1 MITRIKS
8 ASSNSKIDLEIRLDW
23 HSSAPQSAGDNG
35 NVSRNVNN
43 NNNNNNNSQP
53 STPPVLS
60 PTYTRSEFF
69 DSTNA
74 SAVINPLEMGKIK
87 TKSFYHIIFL
97 LLSFL

>member
-43 NNNNNNNSQP
+43 NSQP
-53 STPPVLS
+53 NTSPVLS

-74 SAVINPLEMGKIK
+74 SAVINPLEMGNLRNIYLRKVMV
-87 TKSFYHIIFL
+87 TCDAWL
-97 LLSFL
+97 

>member
-23 HSSAPQSAGDNG
+23 HTSAPQSAGDNG
-35 NVSRNVNN
+35 NPSRNVNN
-43 NNNNNNNSQP
+43 NSQP
-53 STPPVLS
+53 NTSPVLS

-74 SAVINPLEMGKIK
+74 SAVINPLEMGNLR
-87 TKSFYHIIFL
+87 IIYFRKVMVTL
-97 LLSFL
+97 